1 MGVSEQRAF
10 EILNLKLIWKEK
22 IKVNTTTGIIEVR
35 EVKDVTGRGGKVNQ
49 LISFTINGKKYSTF
63 DNAVPGEVAERL
75 GELKKGD
82 DVELTYKENPGTWQG
97 KAVTYL
103 NIVDAVRV
111 DRMGGEE
118 APKPRP
124 TEWKEDKPKK
134 AGDSKPQDGSRD
146 DMMRLS
152 YAKDVVNAVLTRG
165 HINPAEGE
173 SEELFLARV
182 FSLIKAGAKTLGE

>member
-22 IKVNTTTGIIEVR
+22 LKVNTTTGIIEVR

-82 DVELTYKENPGTWQG
+82 EVELTYKENPGTWQG

-124 TEWKEDKPKK
+124 TERKEDKPKK